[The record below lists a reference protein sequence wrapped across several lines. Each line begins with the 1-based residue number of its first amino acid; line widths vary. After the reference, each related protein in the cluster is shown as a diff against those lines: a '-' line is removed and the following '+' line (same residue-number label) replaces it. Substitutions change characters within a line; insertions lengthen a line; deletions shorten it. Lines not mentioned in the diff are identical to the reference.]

1 VTVVTNNVLPAMV
14 GEKPGMQVQYDGSN
28 RTKSFAK
35 VNVSA
40 ILLWG
45 SSGFRTSSL
54 VQYYLKNRKS

>member
-1 VTVVTNNVLPAMV
+1 
-14 GEKPGMQVQYDGSN
+14 VQYDGSN
-28 RTKSFAK
+28 RTMSFAK

-45 SSGFRTSSL
+45 SSRFRTSSL